1 MKKHVFLIIFSLAL
15 IFSYCSK
22 KGTESTAEEDKIT
35 IEVLVKESGVPA
47 ENLFVIV
54 VSKVQEAV
62 KNFGARENDEV
73 ISYEVTQ
80 TDQSTT
86 SSYGKVLF
94 TYVNK
99 SLPDRGGI
107 IIETITI
114 KRMND
119 VLYEDLEEKFIE
131 KGESLK
137 LEYDI

>member
-1 MKKHVFLIIFSLAL
+1 MKKLVFLIIFSLVL

-35 IEVLVKESGVPA
+35 IEVLVKESGIPA

-54 VSKVQEAV
+54 VSKVQESV

-80 TDQSTT
+80 TDQLTT